1 MSEQAL
7 PTATTPEMPQPK
19 TATVKARL
27 KAAGIHIAISTVI
40 FLVFLY
46 FILAQWY
53 PIPYFVT
60 DGGWQGIRIVIAVDM
75 VLGPL
80 LTLIIFNPAKSRRAI
95 LFDLSMIGLAQFAAL
110 VWGAYAV
117 YSQQPAAVIQWEGSL
132 RSVTLEQLWERD
144 IQVDMLRGMSAERP
158 PVIYGRYPPTIEG
171 KKALLERANKGI
183 APILQTELYH
193 PVPDFLDEFFEIR
206 LDIEKVTADN
216 PNVKQEFNTFLA
228 DNKLEA
234 KDLYFMYFRG
244 RYKNSI
250 LVFDKKGKVVGALHS
265 PF

>member
-7 PTATTPEMPQPK
+7 PTATTPEMPQLN
-19 TATVKARL
+19 TATVKVRL
-27 KAAGIHIAISTVI
+27 KATGIHIAISTVI

-53 PIPYFVT
+53 PVPYFVT

-95 LFDLSMIGLAQFAAL
+95 LFDLSMIGLAQSAAL

-117 YSQQPAAVIQWEGSL
+117 YSQQPAAVIQQWGGNL

-144 IQVDMLRGMSAERP
+144 IQVDMLRGMSGPR
-158 PVIYGRYPPTIEG
+158 
-171 KKALLERANKGI
+171 
-183 APILQTELYH
+183 
-193 PVPDFLDEFFEIR
+193 R
-206 LDIEKVTADN
+206 LK
-216 PNVKQEFNTFLA
+216 
-228 DNKLEA
+228 
-234 KDLYFMYFRG
+234 R
-244 RYKNSI
+244 R
-250 LVFDKKGKVVGALHS
+250 
-265 PF
+265 